1 MKWIIDVLKKFSK
14 RKEPFTPSL
23 AHSLSLMCEW
33 IKKAGRQGVKGF
45 HEVITIYVETHLL
58 DKN

>member
-1 MKWIIDVLKKFSK
+1 MKWMTDILKKFSK

-33 IKKAGRQGVKGF
+33 VKKAGKQAVKGLN
-45 HEVITIYVETHLL
+45 EVGQSVLILRQNI
-58 DKN
+58 